1 MISVKREFF
10 NNIEVFV
17 RNSQVILA
25 VFLCIVEKERKVF
38 CIFTLFIYKFVAY
51 SIMIEVEKISYG

>member
-1 MISVKREFF
+1 M
-10 NNIEVFV
+10 FV

-25 VFLCIVEKERKVF
+25 VFLCIVEKEKKDF

-51 SIMIEVEKISYG
+51 SIMIEIEKNQL